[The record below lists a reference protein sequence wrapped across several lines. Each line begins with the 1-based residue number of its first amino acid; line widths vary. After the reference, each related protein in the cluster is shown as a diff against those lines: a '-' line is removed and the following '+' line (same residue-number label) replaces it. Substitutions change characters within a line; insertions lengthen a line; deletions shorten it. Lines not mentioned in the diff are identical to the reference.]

1 MAGIKMAMIELLERQ
16 QPMGV
21 RQVYY
26 RLEVMGLI
34 EKSEKNV
41 KGVVGRLLREMRRS
55 GEIPLD
61 WISDSTREP
70 IEPLTFDDPMNAI
83 AWLLLRYREA
93 LWKDQPLHVEVWI
106 EKDGLVGI
114 VEPITM
120 RWGVRLM
127 STHGNSSL
135 SFLNEAAKVIA
146 AQGKPVVL
154 LNLGDHD
161 WSGHNIK
168 DTAVRDISEWAP
180 EADITVKRIA
190 VTPEQIEEWDLPT
203 RPPKKDVRAKD
214 WEGDCV
220 ELDAIEPNTLRE
232 LVENAIMEH
241 IDWDVWEA
249 SEHDEKA
256 NKRRLTRMIGRKR

>member
-1 MAGIKMAMIELLERQ
+1 MIELLGRQ

-41 KGVVGRLLREMRRS
+41 KGVVGRLLREMRRA

-70 IEPLTFDDPMNAI
+70 IEPLTFDDPDEAI
-83 AWLLLRYREA
+83 EWLLLMYREN
-93 LWKDQPLHVEVWI
+93 LWKDQPQHVEVWI

-114 VEPITM
+114 VEPIT
-120 RWGVRLM
+120 RKWGVRLM

-135 SFLNEAAKVIA
+135 SFLNDAAKHIA
-146 AQGKPVVL
+146 SQGKPVIL

-161 WSGHNIK
+161 WSGDNIK
-168 DTAVRDISEWAP
+168 DTAVRDICEWAP

-190 VTPEQIEEWDLPT
+190 VTPEQIEEWGLPT
-203 RPPKKDVRAKD
+203 RPPKDDARAKD

-220 ELDAIEPNTLRE
+220 ELDAVEVNTLRE
-232 LVENAIMEH
+232 LVEDAIKEY
-241 IDWDVWEA
+241 IDWDAWAA
-249 SEHDEKA
+249 SERREQA
-256 NKRRLTRMIGRKR
+256 NKRRLTRMIGKKR